1 MSRSKLNYGVYNG
14 KNFKKIFENS
24 RTLLLGIMFSLGIMF
39 GASAINSGN
48 IITEKI
54 SEFADSYIII
64 KSGQGIPEIFLNSI
78 ISNMIFLI
86 LNVFLSFSLIGYP
99 MLFFIPLLKGLGTGI
114 VCGYMYSVYGFSG
127 FGYCALTIIP
137 GTIVSTYALITACN
151 NSCEYS
157 KNAFLKSI
165 LGKGQFEKGE
175 TKIFLTRQI
184 IFAGICIIS
193 SLTDAVFSY
202 VFLRF
207 FEF

>member
-1 MSRSKLNYGVYNG
+1 MSRSKLNYRVYNG
-14 KNFKKIFENS
+14 KSLKRIFENS
-24 RTLLLGIMFSLGIMF
+24 RTILLGVMFSLGILF
-39 GASAINSGN
+39 GATAINSGSYIAQN
-48 IITEKI
+48 ISK
-54 SEFADSYIII
+54 FADSYIII
-64 KSGQGIPEIFLNSI
+64 KSGQGIVDIFINSI
-78 ISNMIFLI
+78 ISNMVFLI

-99 MLFFIPLLKGLGTGI
+99 LLFSVPFLKGLGTGI

-137 GTIVSTYALITACN
+137 GTIVSTYALVTACN

-175 TKIFLTRQI
+175 TRIFLIRQLV
-184 IFAGICIIS
+184 FAGICIIS
-193 SLTDAVFSY
+193 SFIDAVFSY
-202 VFLRF
+202 IFLRF